1 MIKIKPNHLQFD
13 RVHLASR
20 DRIAHPLF
28 DFYDLGY
35 RS

>member
-20 DRIAHPLF
+20 DRRARRLLG
-28 DFYDLGY
+28 FYGLD
-35 RS
+35 RRP

>member
-1 MIKIKPNHLQFD
+1 MIKIKPNHLQLD
-13 RVHLASR
+13 RVHLANL
-20 DRIAHPLF
+20 DRRAHQLF

>member
-20 DRIAHPLF
+20 DRIAHPLL
-28 DFYDLGY
+28 DFCDLDC
-35 RS
+35 RP